1 MNSSTVIAI
10 DISPVRLACARHNA
24 KIYGV
29 EDRITFILGDFV
41 TWSKEY
47 LIKQARGEVEKEDE
61 VEVIFLSPP
70 WGGIDY
76 QDLGIN
82 NTPTVPDTPSTMIS
96 PTKKSQSTPSKKSSS
111 SIIPVDSISKLSYTL
126 SAITPI
132 PGADLFTLARKL
144 TPHIA
149 YYLPRNTSMEEVSQL
164 TTISPWIRKGED
176 GVSFIEPEVIEVEE
190 EWMGRKMKAVTVYFG
205 DLATKNEE
213 KMDV

>member
-1 MNSSTVIAI
+1 MIVIAI

-47 LIKQARGEVEKEDE
+47 LIKQAKGEVEKEDE

-76 QDLGIN
+76 QDLGT
-82 NTPTVPDTPSTMIS
+82 NTTTTTPNTPSTSAS
-96 PTKKSQSTPSKKSSS
+96 PGKTSQTTPSKKSSS
-111 SIIPVDSISKLSYTL
+111 SIIPVDSITKLSYPL

-132 PGADLFTLARKL
+132 PGKELFKLARKL

-149 YYLPRNTSMEEVSQL
+149 YYLPRNTNMEEVSDL
-164 TTISPWIRKGED
+164 TKISPWIRKSED
-176 GVSFIEPEVIEVEE
+176 GVSFIEPEMIEVEE

-205 DLATKNEE
+205 DLATKKEE
-213 KMDV
+213 QLEM